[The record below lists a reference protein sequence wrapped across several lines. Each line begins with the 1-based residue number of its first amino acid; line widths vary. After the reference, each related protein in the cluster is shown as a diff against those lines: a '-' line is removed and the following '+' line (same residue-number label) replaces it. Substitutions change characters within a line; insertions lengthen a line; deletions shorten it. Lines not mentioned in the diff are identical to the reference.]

1 MIYLISVAEGVA
13 SINSA
18 LSSDDPSLLEIAL
31 QNEHVGLEEI
41 DGANIPHYLAL
52 LRATRKLKAE
62 VTLVN

>member
-1 MIYLISVAEGVA
+1 MA